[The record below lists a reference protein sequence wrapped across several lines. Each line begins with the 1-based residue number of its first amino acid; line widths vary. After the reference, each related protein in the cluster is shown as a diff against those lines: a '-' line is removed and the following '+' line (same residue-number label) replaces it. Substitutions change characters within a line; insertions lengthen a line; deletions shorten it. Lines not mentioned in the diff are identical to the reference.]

1 MNTTL
6 NIEAVYKDG
15 VLIPFQKI
23 DLEEGE
29 KVQIQIKEKKGKIVS
44 LRGLWK
50 GIKISEEDIYMAK
63 GIWEE
68 GAEKQIK
75 IIEKDNAK

>member
-1 MNTTL
+1 MSTTL

-15 VLIPFQKI
+15 VLIPSKKI
-23 DLEEGE
+23 DLKEGE
-29 KVQIQIKEKKGKIVS
+29 KVQIEIKEKKGRGIS

-50 GIKISEEDIYMAK
+50 GIEISEEEICRAK

-68 GAEKQIK
+68 DAEKQIK
-75 IIEKDNAK
+75 IIEKTE

>member
-15 VLIPFQKI
+15 VLIPSQKI

-29 KVQIQIKEKKGKIVS
+29 KVQIQIKEKKGKIIS

-50 GIKISEEDIYMAK
+50 GIKISNEDIYSAK
-63 GIWEE
+63 EIWEG
-68 GAEKQIK
+68 GAKKQIK

>member
-15 VLIPFQKI
+15 VLIPSQKI

-29 KVQIQIKEKKGKIVS
+29 KVQIEIKEKKGKIVS

-50 GIKISEEDIYMAK
+50 GIKISEEDIYRAK
-63 GIWEE
+63 DIWEE

-75 IIEKDNAK
+75 IIEKTK

>member
-1 MNTTL
+1 MNTAL

-15 VLIPFQKI
+15 VLIPSQKI

-29 KVQIQIKEKKGKIVS
+29 KVQIQIKEKKGKIIS

-50 GIKISEEDIYMAK
+50 GIKISEEDIYRAK